1 VRILYVAGAVV
12 APGSH
17 GGATHVLEVASELS
31 KLGHELHVV
40 CRREKDQPARLTLPV
55 EGGLPIEFYRVR
67 LPQYLN
73 LLSYPW
79 LARLAKVLKP
89 DLVMERY
96 YNLAGAGMIYA
107 RRHRLPSILEVNALM
122 VDPPGTK
129 KFLVDKLLFRRLE
142 WWATLQC
149 QWAGR
154 IVTPLHTTVP
164 KAIDRA
170 KIAELP
176 WGANTERFNPE
187 KIDPEK
193 QLRLRFQLGLPDA
206 NSGGRVAVFAGSF
219 RHWHGVDILVEA
231 ARRLAPKDDQLY
243 FLLLGGGP
251 EEASLRAKVAAYGL
265 EKRVILTGKIK
276 HERMPTYLSLADCG
290 VAPFDTSKHPPL
302 RAAGFFWSPLKI
314 FEYMALGLPTVTPD
328 LPPLNQIIRPG
339 EEGALFKEGDPQ
351 SLADA
356 LQEILAPGA
365 VAAWERR
372 RMGQSARNR
381 VSREFSWEAHC
392 HSLDQLIQELEQ
404 ENPTAPGSRFGL
416 KKWRIPRL
424 STIREASK
432 RAGEFARR
440 KLKR

>member
-1 VRILYVAGAVV
+1 MRRVVRFQLDRQRKVEKAHQDAASKDIRTRMANGTTGLTSDWADGGGIDRLQAEVESNRVTHQAAKVAAEAEELHEENAAIDLAVRKNLKSSFARRKSGPMVLFLRGLNLSDETRHLALWEVADRPLLYHTQEKAPVRILYIAGAVV

-79 LARLAKVLKP
+79 LVRLAKALKP

-107 RRHRLPSILEVNALM
+107 RRHGLPSILEVNALM
-122 VDPPGTK
+122 VDPPGTR
-129 KFLVDKLLFRRLE
+129 KFLVDSLLFRRLE

-149 QWAGR
+149 HWAGR

-193 QLRLRFQLGLPDA
+193 QLRLRFQLGP
-206 NSGGRVAVFAGSF
+206 
-219 RHWHGVDILVEA
+219 
-231 ARRLAPKDDQLY
+231 ARTEQRGA
-243 FLLLGGGP
+243 GGG
-251 EEASLRAKVAAYGL
+251 L
-265 EKRVILTGKIK
+265 
-276 HERMPTYLSLADCG
+276 C
-290 VAPFDTSKHPPL
+290 
-302 RAAGFFWSPLKI
+302 
-314 FEYMALGLPTVTPD
+314 
-328 LPPLNQIIRPG
+328 
-339 EEGALFKEGDPQ
+339 
-351 SLADA
+351 
-356 LQEILAPGA
+356 
-365 VAAWERR
+365 
-372 RMGQSARNR
+372 
-381 VSREFSWEAHC
+381 REFSPLARRGC
-392 HSLDQLIQELEQ
+392 
-404 ENPTAPGSRFGL
+404 PGRGRSPPDCEGRQPLFSAAG
-416 KKWRIPRL
+416 R
-424 STIREASK
+424 
-432 RAGEFARR
+432 RAGRRTVAGKSGGLRAGKTHHPDRENQARPDAGLSFPGR
-440 KLKR
+440 LRSGPF

>member
-1 VRILYVAGAVV
+1 MRILYVAGSVV
-12 APGSH
+12 SPGSH

-73 LLSYPW
+73 FISYPW
-79 LARLAKVLKP
+79 LVRLANVLKP

-96 YNLAGAGMIYA
+96 YNLAGTGMLYA
-107 RRHRLPSILEVNALM
+107 RRHKLPSILEVNALI
-122 VDPPGTK
+122 VDPPGTRK
-129 KFLVDKLLFRRLE
+129 NLVDRLLFRRLE

-149 QWAGR
+149 RWAGR

-164 KAIDRA
+164 KAIERS

-187 KIDPEK
+187 KVDPEK
-193 QLRLRFQLGLPDA
+193 QLRLRFQLGLPEA
-206 NSGGRVAVFAGSF
+206 SSGVGARVAVFAGSF
-219 RHWHGVDILVEA
+219 RHWHGVDVLVEA
-231 ARRLAPKDDQLY
+231 ARRMIPKDDNLY

-251 EEASLRAKVAAYGL
+251 EEEPLRAKVKAAGL
-265 EKRVILTGKIK
+265 EDRIILTGAIK

-314 FEYMALGLPTVTPD
+314 FEYMALGLPTVTVD

-339 EEGALFKEGDPQ
+339 QEGVLFKEGDPD
-351 SLADA
+351 SLAQA
-356 LQEILAPGA
+356 LTEILAPGP
-365 VAAWERR
+365 VSAWERR
-372 RMGQSARNR
+372 RMGLSARER
-381 VSREFSWEAHC
+381 VAQEFSWAAHC
-392 HSLDQLIQELEQ
+392 KSLDSLIQELV
-404 ENPTAPGSRFGL
+404 G
-416 KKWRIPRL
+416 
-424 STIREASK
+424 
-432 RAGEFARR
+432 R
-440 KLKR
+440 KEE